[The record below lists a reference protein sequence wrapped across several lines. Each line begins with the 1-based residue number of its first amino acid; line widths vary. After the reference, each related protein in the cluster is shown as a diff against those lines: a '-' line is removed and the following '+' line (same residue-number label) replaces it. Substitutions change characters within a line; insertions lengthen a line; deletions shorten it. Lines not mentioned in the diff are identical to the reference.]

1 MKSDGLNP
9 LRHLTADELLDL
21 VLGLAAKAAR
31 RGFVEHI
38 AGCASCEAR
47 LREVAATHERAR
59 ALQATMLNGAG
70 HAEARA
76 GAGRSLRQPSR
87 FAVVSLALAAALTVV
102 AGLFVMLRLPLQPMT
117 RPPAAVAW
125 LPRPELG
132 MLTRGG
138 DSNGADT
145 TLIAGLVAYEL
156 HDLLGARE
164 LLESSHATGMME
176 QVRRVYLA
184 NTLLHLGAVKPALE
198 QLQSLDYT
206 ELPEPWR
213 SESRW
218 ALGSALA
225 RTGNTRQADS
235 LLRQLATEPG
245 PIGARARAGLLKPAR

>member
-1 MKSDGLNP
+1 MKADGLNP
-9 LRHLTADELLDL
+9 MRHRTADELLDL
-21 VLGLAAKAAR
+21 VLGLTPADAR
-31 RGFVEHI
+31 RELVAHM
-38 AGCASCEAR
+38 AACASCEAR

-59 ALQATMLNGAG
+59 ALQATIRSGAG
-70 HAEARA
+70 RPEARA
-76 GAGRSLRQPSR
+76 GAGLFLRQPSR
-87 FAVVSLALAAALTVV
+87 FTVVSLALAAALTVL
-102 AGLFVMLRLPLQPMT
+102 AGLFVMLRLPLQPVT
-117 RPPAAVAW
+117 RPPEAVAW

-132 MLTRGG
+132 ALTRGG

-145 TLIAGLVAYEL
+145 ALIAGLAAYEL

-164 LLESSHATGMME
+164 LLESSRATGVME

-184 NTLLHLGAVKPALE
+184 NTLLHLGAVNPALE